1 MKSSFTIDSRR
12 FEIKLNKRDI
22 NERYKQYHQKR
33 FGLCIRSTSKKQT
46 IKEINNIFD
55 NNISIES
62 TELLNNER
70 EFILASVYN
79 ILCWGIYLKGETEQ
93 EMFLPGSSKE
103 NTLCNLDVKDME
115 DPSLMYKL
123 TKARNLVLSED
134 VKDSLLYTLNIYL
147 TSWLEKIDHLSTLDG
162 LKRDE
167 YINIVAEHSSRKKT
181 IEVLYSSEALS
192 SSASMI
198 ISSCHDFNI
207 NIIEKYQLKDLF
219 TTKIDNTPILFVGF
233 GYMHANLKDMD
244 AKLKTALNAVS
255 ELKRGSPNSELEICK
270 DTVSKHIPLNI
281 LSIVLSMHEH
291 RVALRDIYNEYTA
304 IFNQFQ
310 INSIHSL
317 TIEDTMNDI
326 PALESMLF
334 LDNAVIKEIAGT
346 DELKI
351 LKHLYYPIDLPKVI
365 EKIQKENIKAENILE
380 EKEQD
385 TSKTHRI
392 DKEHL
397 LGSAEVLDVFKES
410 IECMEKDSC
419 RLKVEKHKQN
429 AFIKTMS
436 PKVAERNST
445 INTGM
450 SEKGDTQG
458 ASTAEHHRIEEINEE
473 MVGLFSS
480 LFGQEENDVEKDM
493 AEVKEIDNEFAVS
506 SYERTRKKVI
516 GVFFLLVF
524 AMYSILIYSMSD
536 YLGAL
541 NSRS

>member
-1 MKSSFTIDSRR
+1 MKSSFTIDGHR

-22 NERYKQYHQKR
+22 NERYKKYHQKR

-46 IKEINNIFD
+46 INEINNIFD

-70 EFILASVYN
+70 EFILASVNN

-93 EMFLPGSSKE
+93 GMLLPGSSKE

-123 TKARNLVLSED
+123 AKSRNLVLSED

-147 TSWLEKIDHLSTLDG
+147 TSWLEKIDHLGTLDR

-167 YINIVAEHSSRKKT
+167 YINIVAEHSSRKKI
-181 IEVLYSSEALS
+181 IEALYSSETLS
-192 SSASMI
+192 NSSSMI
-198 ISSCHDFNI
+198 ISSFHDFHI

-233 GYMHANLKDMD
+233 GYMHANLKDMA
-244 AKLKTALNAVS
+244 AKLKTALNTVS
-255 ELKRGSPNSELEICK
+255 ELKRDSPNLELEICK

-291 RVALRDIYNEYTA
+291 RVALRGIYNEYTA
-304 IFNQFQ
+304 IFNQLQ

-317 TIEDTMNDI
+317 SIEDTMNDI

-334 LDNAVIKEIAGT
+334 LDNAVIKEIADR

-351 LKHLYYPIDLPKVI
+351 LKHLYYPIDLPKVL

-385 TSKTHRI
+385 ASKTHHI
-392 DKEHL
+392 DKDHL

-419 RLKVEKHKQN
+419 SLKIEKHNPN
-429 AFIKTMS
+429 AFIKTIS

-450 SEKGDTQG
+450 SEKGGTPG
-458 ASTAEHHRIEEINEE
+458 ASTAEHHRIEEMNEE
-473 MVGLFSS
+473 MVSLFSS
-480 LFGQEENDVEKDM
+480 LFRQEEDDVEKDI

-506 SYERTRKKVI
+506 SYEETRKKTI
-516 GVFFLLVF
+516 GMFFLLVF
-524 AMYSILIYSMSD
+524 AMYSILIYSMSN
-536 YLGAL
+536 YSGAL
-541 NSRS
+541 HSRS